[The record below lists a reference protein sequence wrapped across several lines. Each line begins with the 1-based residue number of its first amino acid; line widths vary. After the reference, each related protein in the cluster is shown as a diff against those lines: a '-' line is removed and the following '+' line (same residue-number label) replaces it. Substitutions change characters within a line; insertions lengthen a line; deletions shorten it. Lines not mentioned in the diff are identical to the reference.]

1 MLAGLDPADL
11 KARLERLRLAQ
22 AQSLDKADT
31 THIAAQNVP
40 SPAPRRPPT
49 RGYMPS
55 AAPALSALP
64 SYAPL
69 RPARPVDLGVFD
81 KDFEAAGDLQGSP
94 IDDWGN
100 SPLGDRVRRMLL
112 TPGPHHTRE
121 PAQPSL
127 RDRLLFNE
135 ADAYDNT
142 VLGAAG
148 LAPPRLTSNGLMTT
162 GRSVLPRSMTDAY
175 LQRQRER
182 VREFKARETFPLPA
196 PRGLGQL
203 AAAGAGRILGN
214 AQSPESWILWSPT
227 GRLASAIF
235 DGAVDLAGNLAV
247 QGSQVEA
254 GLRDEISLPEIA
266 ESAAL
271 GAGKGQIDHSLE
283 PYLTEALAPVGRQL
297 RKADDAISREWKGFL
312 EAADDRLGRA
322 GGAASQGWTRFMN
335 LAGDQFNRASDPM
348 MNFEAWQYLR
358 DLLQRRSALP
368 SPSGNPG
375 ARALP
380 QPDIPGAMPPS
391 QR

>member
-1 MLAGLDPADL
+1 MQAGLNPADL

-31 THIAAQNVP
+31 AHTETQSVA

-55 AAPALSALP
+55 VAPSLSALP
-64 SYAPL
+64 SYAPF

-81 KDFEAAGDLQGSP
+81 KSFETAGDLQGSP

-112 TPGPHHTRE
+112 TPGSHHIRE

-127 RDRLLFNE
+127 WDRLLFNE

-162 GRSVLPRSMTDAY
+162 GRGTLPRSMTDAY

-182 VREFKARETFPLPA
+182 VKEFKARETFPLPA

-203 AAAGAGRILGN
+203 AAAGAGRILGS
-214 AQSPESWILWSPT
+214 AQSPENWILWSPA
-227 GRLASAIF
+227 GRLAGAIF
-235 DGAVDLAGNLAV
+235 DSAVDLASNLAV
-247 QGSQVEA
+247 QNSQVEA
-254 GLRDEISLPEIA
+254 GLRDEINLPEVA
-266 ESAAL
+266 ESAAF
-271 GAGKGQIDHSLE
+271 GAGKGQIGHSLE
-283 PYLTEALAPVGRQL
+283 PYMTEAFAPVGRQL
-297 RKADDAISREWKGFL
+297 AKADDAISREWKGFL

-322 GGAASQGWTRFMN
+322 GDAASRGWTQFMN
-335 LAGDQFNRASDPM
+335 LAGEQLNRASDPM
-348 MNFEAWQYLR
+348 RNFEAWQYLR
-358 DLLQRRSALP
+358 DLLQRPSALP
-368 SPSGNPG
+368 LPSGNPG
-375 ARALP
+375 AGTLP